1 MLLILPAMA
10 RAGPPLVTDDTGTVE
25 PGTFEYLLYVS
36 GERRDINR
44 SGELPGIE
52 FSYGLNESMDITLVL
67 PRQYTDG
74 EPALP
79 AESDLVA
86 EETEETGFGTAEIGW
101 KWRFYDEGFSLAFAP
116 SYSFPLSEIAQV
128 RGLIE
133 KAHVLSLPIVATVIR
148 GDWELGGEVGYDA
161 YRRDLDAFRYGIY
174 TAFQATDSLRLM
186 GEVWGNDFFSDGD
199 SLSFT
204 NWRVGLEWAVSERIT
219 LSAAGGGGI
228 WSELDSEKRLRGDYF
243 LGLGW
248 TH

>member
-1 MLLILPAMA
+1 MLVILPAVV
-10 RAGPPLVTDDTGTVE
+10 RAGSPLITDDTATAD
-25 PGTFEYLLYVS
+25 PGAFEFLLYVS
-36 GERRDINR
+36 GEHRDINR

-52 FSYGLNESMDITLVL
+52 ISWGLNESMDISLLL

-79 AESDLVA
+79 SEPGLFA
-86 EETEETGFGTAEIGW
+86 EEKEETGFGTAEIGW
-101 KWRFYDEGFSLAFAP
+101 KWRFYDKGFSLAFAP
-116 SYSFPLSEIAQV
+116 SYSFALSEIAQV

-133 KAHVLSLPIVATVIR
+133 EAYVLSLPLVATVVR

-161 YRRDLDAFRYGIY
+161 YRRDLDAFRYGVY
-174 TAFQATDSLRLM
+174 AAFQATGSLRLM
-186 GEVWGNDFFSDGD
+186 GEVWGNDFISDGD

-204 NWRVGLEWAVSERIT
+204 NWRVGFEWAVSERFT

-228 WSELDSEKRLRGDYF
+228 WSELDSEERLRGDYF